1 MDGHSL
7 CKRYRTVATS
17 NERTNDIKT
26 VRWRHLMDEHSLYKR
41 HRTVAVSNVNATHR
55 HKAGMLFGITFRR
68 ELRRILHFRE
78 TETVI
83 YRGDD
88 SQEGDIERTASS
100 FR

>member
-7 CKRYRTVATS
+7 CKRHRKVA
-17 NERTNDIKT
+17 I
-26 VRWRHLMDEHSLYKR
+26 
-41 HRTVAVSNVNATHR
+41 SNVNATHR
-55 HKAGMLFGITFRR
+55 HKAG
-68 ELRRILHFRE
+68 ILHFRE

-83 YRGDD
+83 YRGGD